1 MSILQKSRVSLF
13 SFGCTSNSFV
23 FKFAKVNS
31 IIEALGNF
39 SSVILKRCLISFVSG
54 STVLLARLLGLII
67 DETSG
72 LVVAFLLPS
81 RNLYERINNVRDGS
95 AFGLA
100 SMNEHIF
107 RNMNFS
113 DLIVKTE

>member
-1 MSILQKSRVSLF
+1 MLQVSQV
-13 SFGCTSNSFV
+13 SFGSLKLSLNSFV
-23 FKFAKVNS
+23 FKSVNLNC
-31 IIEALGNF
+31 IIEAFGYF
-39 SSVILKRCLISFVSG
+39 PSVILKRCLTSFVSG
-54 STVLLARLLGLII
+54 LVGLLARLFSPII
-67 DETSG
+67 DETKG
-72 LVVAFLLPS
+72 LVVAFLLLS
-81 RNLYERINNVRDGS
+81 RNLYERINSVMDES